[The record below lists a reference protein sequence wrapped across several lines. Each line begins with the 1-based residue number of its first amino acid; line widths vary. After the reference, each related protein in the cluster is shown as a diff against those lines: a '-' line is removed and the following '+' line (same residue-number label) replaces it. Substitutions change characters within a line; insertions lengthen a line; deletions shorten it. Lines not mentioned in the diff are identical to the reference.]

1 MRNALAVVVVV
12 GLLSSGCLAHPVTA
26 RVARPNPFVGER
38 EFVLLPV
45 EHAAL
50 DAARP
55 PAASDDPEE
64 VRARAEL
71 DAAFAAFDQRFA
83 ESMVQRA
90 RELDYR
96 IVPRESAGPGAFV
109 IRPRLQAFNPGV
121 VEIVDDRLT
130 MRPVEQTQSLATVR
144 VTVVAPDGQRDE
156 VTASHAQPASRLSF
170 NAVAARSG
178 WDGLQCGMAV
188 AEHVK
193 RRIDGE

>member
-1 MRNALAVVVVV
+1 MRCASAFVVLAL
-12 GLLSSGCLAHPVTA
+12 LTSGCLAHPVTA

-38 EFVLLPV
+38 EFVLLPLD
-45 EHAAL
+45 HTAL
-50 DAARP
+50 DAAR

-64 VRARAEL
+64 LRARAAL
-71 DAAFAAFDQRFA
+71 DAAVVAFDQRFA

-90 RELDYR
+90 RELDYH
-96 IVPRESAGPGAFV
+96 IVPRDAAGPGAFV
-109 IRPRLQAFNPGV
+109 IRPRLQAFNPGN
-121 VEIVDDRLT
+121 VEVVDDHLT

-144 VTVVAPDGQRDE
+144 VTVIAPDGERDE
-156 VTASHAQPASRLSF
+156 VTASHAQPASRVAF
-170 NAVAARSG
+170 NAVVARSG